1 MIKGVNTV
9 SEKHSIK
16 EYTDTRSQ
24 RPNLYRV
31 YLLNDNYTTMD
42 FVVEILVQIFHK
54 PREEAKKIMLDVHK
68 KGRGIVGIYTYDIAL
83 TKILQVE
90 ETANQNGFPLKAGME
105 EE

>member
-1 MIKGVNTV
+1 M

-16 EYTDTRSQ
+16 EHPNTHSK

-42 FVVEILVQIFHK
+42 FVVEILVHIFHK
-54 PREEAKKIMLDVHK
+54 PHEDAKKIMLDVHK
-68 KGRGIVGIYTYDIAL
+68 KGRGIVGVYTYDIAL

-90 ETANQNGFPLKAGME
+90 DTANQNGFPLKAGME